1 MKIYEFT
8 RSISETSNGMRIS
21 EYACSGVIDSDG
33 NIILS
38 NGFGHI
44 YPTRIMNNGIGE
56 EPTDMSIKSQQAN
69 MKTIHS
75 LISQDL
81 GYIYGERESG
91 PNGAKKQFHTKSAA
105 FLRALGNDLGFKD
118 FKVTNNYGGIAVS
131 GEIILK
137 GMWNDSNGLYLQ
149 LFQSVTNRRE
159 FLYRH
164 ITHMKDYTGSS
175 NQWLPCEM
183 FADAEYE
190 RLVDTLLRL
199 RTTPR
204 REHYVA

>member
-1 MKIYEFT
+1 M
-8 RSISETSNGMRIS
+8 
-21 EYACSGVIDSDG
+21 
-33 NIILS
+33 
-38 NGFGHI
+38 
-44 YPTRIMNNGIGE
+44 
-56 EPTDMSIKSQQAN
+56 
-69 MKTIHS
+69 
-75 LISQDL
+75 SQDL
-81 GYIYGERESG
+81 GYIYGDNEIG

-137 GMWNDSNGLYLQ
+137 GMWNDNNGLYLQ

-164 ITHMKDYTGSS
+164 ITHMKDYTGSP

-190 RLVDTLLRL
+190 KLVDTLLRL
-199 RTTPR
+199 RATPR